1 VPKPPLPAHLD
12 AFLAKPNA
20 AVIATV
26 RPGGAPVTVATWYF
40 WEGGRVL
47 VNMDESRKRLA
58 HMRADPRVSITV
70 MDIANWSAHV
80 SLQGSVV
87 SIEED
92 VGLVDIDRI
101 ARHYMGNEYPIRDHR
116 RSSAWIEIDTWHAW
130 RPESIP

>member
-1 VPKPPLPAHLD
+1 MEAAEVSARGEPSITLWSHWHAKRHPHL
-12 AFLAKPNA
+12 
-20 AVIATV
+20 
-26 RPGGAPVTVATWYF
+26 
-40 WEGGRVL
+40 
-47 VNMDESRKRLA
+47 
-58 HMRADPRVSITV
+58 RADPRVSITV
-70 MDIANWSAHV
+70 MDVANWSAHV